1 MKSKFKPITLEAT
14 IELVEETEDLL
25 KMVASVVEMP
35 ENRTADLM
43 FFSGIFVS
51 SGSNL
56 NKAFFLPSEL
66 VKAAPSVNN
75 KALDIEHEEDQIVG
89 HIFSSKFIDNGGA
102 ELDLKELASMNESQL
117 NTMEIDVVIGGI
129 LYRSRFPKIAE
140 EVSSGKWKL
149 SMETYFQSFDV
160 KIGNV
165 IMTQKEAQVL
175 GIDTGVVLGKMAKV
189 LKKGKEI
196 AEGQVLRVLRGL
208 LFSGCGLV
216 KNPANPRSI
225 ILETAKKDGNEDN
238 VEIIV
243 DLDNLDNS
251 QTAKAKDKKD
261 KVKVEKDDKEDADID
276 IVDIRNQTS
285 VGICVSYKRRVIDA
299 TFEGPDVKVL
309 HENWCTKYEKG
320 CTSFSRDVTDPNCL
334 IHKVEEE
341 TKLYAN
347 EVLEELNSRDKRS
360 TLLSG
365 LKAVLKK

>member
-1 MKSKFKPITLEAT
+1 MESKFKPITLEAT

-25 KMVASVVEMP
+25 KMAASVVEMP
-35 ENRTADLM
+35 ENKTADLM

-56 NKAFFLPSEL
+56 NNAFFLPSEL
-66 VKAAPSVNN
+66 VLAAPSIDH
-75 KALDIEHEEDQIVG
+75 KALDIEHAEDEIVG
-89 HIFSSKFIDNGGA
+89 HIYSSKFIGKSGG
-102 ELDLKELASMNESQL
+102 ELDLKELASMNEDQL
-117 NTMEIDVVIGGI
+117 NTMELDVLIAGI
-129 LYRSRFPKIAE
+129 LYKSRFPELAE
-140 EVSSGKWKL
+140 EVASGKWCL
-149 SMETYFQSFDV
+149 SMETYFQGYDI

-165 IMTQKEAQVL
+165 IMSRKEAEAL
-175 GIDTGVVLGKMAKV
+175 GIAAETVLGKVAKV

-225 ILETAKKDGNEDN
+225 ILETAKGNKDDE
-238 VEIIV
+238 EIIV

-251 QTAKAKDKKD
+251 QTAKTNDDKKISGEKDKD
-261 KVKVEKDDKEDADID
+261 KADID
-276 IVDIRNQTS
+276 ATDVRKQTS
-285 VGICVSYKRRVIDA
+285 IGICVSFKRRIIDA

-334 IHKVEEE
+334 IHKIEKE

-347 EVLEELNSRDKRS
+347 EKFAELDNKDRRS
-360 TLLSG
+360 ALLSE
-365 LKAVLKK
+365 LKKVLKK

>member
-1 MKSKFKPITLEAT
+1 MESNFKPIMLEADIRLVDET
-14 IELVEETEDLL
+14 EELVKT
-25 KMVASVVEMP
+25 VASVVEFP
-35 ENRTADLM
+35 ENKTPDLL
-43 FFSGIFVS
+43 FFSGIFIT
-51 SGSNL
+51 SGANL
-56 NKAFFLPSEL
+56 NKAYFMPSEL
-66 VKAAPSVNN
+66 VKAAPSIDH
-75 KALDIEHEEDQIVG
+75 KALDIEHAEDDIVG
-89 HIFSSKFIDNGGA
+89 HIYSSKFINRAGA
-102 ELDLKELASMNESQL
+102 ELDLKDLASMNENQL
-117 NTMEIDVVIGGI
+117 NAMEIEVVIAGI
-129 LYRSRFPKIAE
+129 LYKSRFPKIAE
-140 EVSSGKWKL
+140 EVASGKWKL
-149 SMETYFQSFDV
+149 SMETYFQSYDIKV
-160 KIGNV
+160 GNV
-165 IMTQKEAQVL
+165 IMSRKEAEAL
-175 GIDTGVVLGKMAKV
+175 GIAAENLLGKMAKV
-189 LKKGKEI
+189 LEKGKEI
-196 AEGQVLRVLRGL
+196 AEGEVLRVLREL

-225 ILETAKKDGNEDN
+225 ILETAKKDEIGDDI
-238 VEIIV
+238 EIIV

-341 TKLYAN
+341 TKLYAS